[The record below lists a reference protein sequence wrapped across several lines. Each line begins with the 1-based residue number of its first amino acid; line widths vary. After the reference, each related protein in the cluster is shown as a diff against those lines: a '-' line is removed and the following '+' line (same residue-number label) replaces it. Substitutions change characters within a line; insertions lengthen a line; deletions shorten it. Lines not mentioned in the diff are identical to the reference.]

1 MHHFL
6 NVLRKRS
13 AQRPKMEQTE
23 ERTDRLLTN
32 HKTQYKCNFN
42 RKTNIRTIAKCIWA
56 EIQAYKA
63 WNLCCKAGELN
74 VKLCAPVAVVC
85 YEHLGKLSN
94 SVKWKFKKKARCN
107 SVISGWFGAAIAACQ
122 QTWGQ
127 AAKSPLKGSLS
138 KGAYLNVLVFLC
150 SSTFHH
156 MYTEA
161 GAMIS
166 YVFPGPYLSC
176 CLYCALSASLALS
189 VSSPLRPLCSSA
201 TLRFY
206 YAP

>member
-1 MHHFL
+1 ML
-6 NVLRKRS
+6 NVFDLRFRLIKPEFS
-13 AQRPKMEQTE
+13 AVKPVSWTSSCV
-23 ERTDRLLTN
+23 LLLRYCVTSTSAN
-32 HKTQYKCNFN
+32 
-42 RKTNIRTIAKCIWA
+42 
-56 EIQAYKA
+56 
-63 WNLCCKAGELN
+63 G
-74 VKLCAPVAVVC
+74 
-85 YEHLGKLSN
+85 
-94 SVKWKFKKKARCN
+94 VKWKFKKKARCN
-107 SVISGWFGAAIAACQ
+107 SAISGWFGAAIAACQ

-189 VSSPLRPLCSSA
+189 VSSPLQPLCSSA